1 MFRTASILKIA
12 GLMIATVATIAT
24 ALIPAQAQDKLRLTL
39 GTGIAPTVPTSWMFS
54 DYIAP
59 RLEKYSEGKITTNV
73 QINGA
78 LCSEHKCVEQA
89 RLGQIDIGS
98 VSGGNIGAFGTAVDI
113 LNLPYI
119 FKDDKSAEKVLN
131 GWLAVELGKRA
142 AAEMKLRFL
151 AIIPSY
157 SFRQID
163 NNVREVRVP
172 SDLKGIKIRVTK
184 TPTELNLIKA
194 WGAVP
199 VPYDW
204 AQLYEGLQTK
214 VVNGMY
220 IPDAYVAARKF
231 YEVTPYITHVGGAWN
246 SHIIFMDQKRYDR
259 LPDWAKKI
267 VDRVG
272 AELQRDCWAIDA
284 EWMGKR
290 LKELEGKVKIYKPTE
305 KEMELWYKGAPAA
318 WKAVK
323 GTYDPKLARRVL
335 EEQGLTSLIKELESA
350 GAL

>member
-1 MFRTASILKIA
+1 MLRMRPTARTTKLALAAIA
-12 GLMIATVATIAT
+12 VLGFVSGSV
-24 ALIPAQAQDKLRLTL
+24 QAQDKLRLTL
-39 GTGIAPTVPTSWMFS
+39 GTGIAPTVPTSWIFT
-54 DYIAP
+54 DYIGP
-59 RLEKYSEGKITTNV
+59 RLVKYSDGKIATNV
-73 QINGA
+73 QINAA

-89 RLGQIDIGS
+89 RLAQIDIGS

-131 GWLAVELGKRA
+131 GWLAAELGKRA

-151 AIIPSY
+151 TIIPSY

-172 SDLKGIKIRVTK
+172 ADMKGIKIRVTK

-220 IPDAYVAARKF
+220 IPDAYVAAQKF

-246 SHIIFMDQKRYDR
+246 SHIVFMDQKRYER
-259 LPDWAKKI
+259 LPDWAKKV
-267 VDRVG
+267 VDRTG
-272 AELQRDCWAIDA
+272 AELQKDCWAIDA

-290 LKELEGKVKIYKPTE
+290 LKDLEGKVKIYKPTE

-323 GTYDPKLARRVL
+323 GTYDPALARRVL
-335 EEQGLTSLIKELESA
+335 QEQGLTSLIKDLESA